1 MNSKDP
7 TVTALPSCDGHSHR
21 GLHHYEGLNWHPL
34 GVARRRTTGRAPGAP
49 SDPDAVA
56 GLSEVLQA
64 LGDELRAA
72 NCAVGQRRLYMS
84 EDGQ

>member
-1 MNSKDP
+1 MTDHKP
-7 TVTALPSCDGHSHR
+7 H
-21 GLHHYEGLNWHPL
+21 
-34 GVARRRTTGRAPGAP
+34 
-49 SDPDAVA
+49 DAVA

-84 EDGQ
+84 EDGE